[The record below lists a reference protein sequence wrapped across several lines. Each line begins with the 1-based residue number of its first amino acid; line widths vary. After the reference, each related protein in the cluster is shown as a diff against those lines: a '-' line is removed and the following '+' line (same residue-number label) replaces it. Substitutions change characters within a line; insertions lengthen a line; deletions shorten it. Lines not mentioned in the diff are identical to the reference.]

1 MLVGFPL
8 LLIPFA
14 FFNMVVFLLNMPF
27 TEPVFSVPLQ
37 PDREMPVELG
47 DLIVAIGIL
56 LLWIELVKAVRPGGK
71 SMIEHVI
78 SFILFAGMAAELV
91 FVPEAESTTLLL
103 LAVLGFVDFMAG
115 VSARLAQ
122 PKMVYQRP
130 ALAQPAQPAHQA
142 SDRS

>member
-14 FFNMVVFLLNMPF
+14 FFNMAVFLLNMPF
-27 TEPVFSVPLQ
+27 TEPVFSIPLQ

-130 ALAQPAQPAHQA
+130 ALAQPAHQA

>member
-8 LLIPFA
+8 LIIPFA
-14 FFNMVVFLLNMPF
+14 FFNMAVFLLNMPF
-27 TEPVFSVPLQ
+27 TETVFSIPLQ
-37 PDREMPVELG
+37 RDREMPVDLG
-47 DLIVAIGIL
+47 DLTVAIGIL

-78 SFILFAGMAAELV
+78 SFLLFAGMAAELV
-91 FVPEAESTTLLL
+91 FVPEAESPTLLL

-115 VSARLAQ
+115 ISARLAQ

-130 ALAQPAQPAHQA
+130 VSVRHADG
-142 SDRS
+142 SGIR

>member
-8 LLIPFA
+8 LIIPFA
-14 FFNMVVFLLNMPF
+14 FFNMAVFLLNMSF
-27 TEPVFSVPLQ
+27 TETVFSIPLP
-37 PDREMPVELG
+37 PDREMPVDLG

-78 SFILFAGMAAELV
+78 SFLLFAGMAAELV
-91 FVPEAESTTLLL
+91 FVPEAESPTLLL

-115 VSARLAQ
+115 ISARLAQ
-122 PKMVYQRP
+122 PKMIYQRP
-130 ALAQPAQPAHQA
+130 IPVQPAQQA
-142 SDRS
+142 SPRS

>member
-8 LLIPFA
+8 LIIPFA
-14 FFNMVVFLLNMPF
+14 FFNMAVFLLNMAF
-27 TEPVFSVPLQ
+27 TETVFNIPLQ
-37 PDREMPVELG
+37 PDRQMPVDLG

-78 SFILFAGMAAELV
+78 SFILFAGMVAELV
-91 FVPEAESTTLLL
+91 FVPEAESPTLLL

-115 VSARLAQ
+115 ISARLAQ
-122 PKMVYQRP
+122 SKMVYQRP
-130 ALAQPAQPAHQA
+130 VPAQHAD
-142 SDRS
+142 SSGIR

>member
-8 LLIPFA
+8 LIIPFA
-14 FFNMVVFLLNMPF
+14 FFNVAVFFLNMSF
-27 TEPVFSVPLQ
+27 TETVFSIPLQ
-37 PDREMPVELG
+37 PNREMPVDLG

-71 SMIEHVI
+71 SMIEHII
-78 SFILFAGMAAELV
+78 SFLLFAAMAAELV
-91 FVPEAESTTLLL
+91 FVPEAESPTLLL

-115 VSARLAQ
+115 ISARLAQ

-130 ALAQPAQPAHQA
+130 VPAQPAQPA
-142 SDRS
+142 SPRS

>member
-14 FFNMVVFLLNMPF
+14 FFNMAVFLLNMPF
-27 TEPVFSVPLQ
+27 TDTVFSIPLQ
-37 PDREMPVELG
+37 PGREMAVDLG

-91 FVPEAESTTLLL
+91 FVPEAESSTLSL

-115 VSARLAQ
+115 ISARLAQ

-130 ALAQPAQPAHQA
+130 APAQPVHQA
-142 SDRS
+142 SNRS

>member
-8 LLIPFA
+8 LIIPFA
-14 FFNMVVFLLNMPF
+14 FFNMAVFLLNMSF
-27 TEPVFSVPLQ
+27 TETVFSIPLQ
-37 PDREMPVELG
+37 GDREMPVDLG

-78 SFILFAGMAAELV
+78 SFLLFAGMVAELV
-91 FVPEAESTTLLL
+91 FVPAAESPTLLL

-115 VSARLAQ
+115 ISARLAQ
-122 PKMVYQRP
+122 AKMVYQRP
-130 ALAQPAQPAHQA
+130 VPVQPAQQTNP
-142 SDRS
+142 RS

>member
-8 LLIPFA
+8 LIIPFA
-14 FFNMVVFLLNMPF
+14 FFNMAVFLLNMPF
-27 TEPVFSVPLQ
+27 TETVFSIPLQ
-37 PDREMPVELG
+37 RDRAMPVDLG

-78 SFILFAGMAAELV
+78 SFLLFAGMAAELV
-91 FVPEAESTTLLL
+91 FVPEAESPTLLL

-115 VSARLAQ
+115 ISARLAQ

-130 ALAQPAQPAHQA
+130 VPVQPAQQA
-142 SDRS
+142 SPRS

>member
-8 LLIPFA
+8 LIIPFA
-14 FFNMVVFLLNMPF
+14 FFNMAVFLLNMAF
-27 TEPVFSVPLQ
+27 TETVFNIPLQ
-37 PDREMPVELG
+37 PDRQMPVDLG

-78 SFILFAGMAAELV
+78 SFLLFAAMAAELV
-91 FVPEAESTTLLL
+91 FVPEAESPTLLL

-115 VSARLAQ
+115 ISARLAQ

-130 ALAQPAQPAHQA
+130 VPVPPAQPA
-142 SDRS
+142 SPRS

>member
-1 MLVGFPL
+1 MLAGFPL

-14 FFNMVVFLLNMPF
+14 FFNMAVFLLNMPF
-27 TEPVFSVPLQ
+27 TDTVFSIPLG
-37 PDREMPVELG
+37 PDREMPVDLG
-47 DLIVAIGIL
+47 DLIVGIGIL

-71 SMIEHVI
+71 SMIEHII

-91 FVPEAESTTLLL
+91 FVPEAESATLLL

-115 VSARLAQ
+115 ISARMAQ

-130 ALAQPAQPAHQA
+130 APVQPVQQA
-142 SDRS
+142 SNRS